1 MKYVYKVDTTA
12 DGLVGMFTSMKKA
25 EKQAMWEVENLYSD
39 GLTNAMELTDASV
52 DRTWVRFYGNR
63 IDMQLHATVSR
74 YCVE

>member
-1 MKYVYKVDTTA
+1 
-12 DGLVGMFTSMKKA
+12 
-25 EKQAMWEVENLYSD
+25 
-39 GLTNAMELTDASV
+39 MELTDASV

>member
-1 MKYVYKVDTTA
+1 MKYVYKVDTPA
-12 DGLVGMFTSMKKA
+12 DGLIGMLSSMKNA
-25 EKQAMWEVENLYSD
+25 VKQAMREVEDLKTDES
-39 GLTNAMELTDASV
+39 NAMELVSLSA